1 MTIIYEP
8 QFYED
13 FTDIYDFI
21 SLDSL
26 NRANDFTTQ
35 LRSKISYLIDFPY
48 KYRKSHYFTDD
59 HIRDYI
65 FKGYVIPYKVDMD
78 KNTLSILGIIKYK
91 ESLKT

>member
-13 FTDIYDFI
+13 FTEIYDFI
-21 SLDSL
+21 ALDSL
-26 NRANDFTTQ
+26 NRANNFATQ
-35 LRSKISYLIDFPY
+35 LQNKISYLIDFPY
-48 KYRKSHYFTDD
+48 KYRKSHYFSSE

-65 FKGYVIPYKVDMD
+65 FKGYVIPYSIDTD

-91 ESLKT
+91 EIL